1 MIANLHTHT
10 PRCNHAVG
18 AEQEYVEVAIRAG
31 FQVLGFSDHTPY
43 FFPGDYYS
51 RMRMYPQ
58 ELQGYADT
66 VRSLQ
71 KQYAGQLEIPLGL
84 EVEYYP
90 SLFSQLLPFLRDAGI
105 EYLLLGQHWIED
117 EIGQE
122 YNARPTEDPVKL
134 EKYCNQVIDAI
145 HTGLFTYI
153 AHPDLLNFIG
163 DPKFYDAQM
172 LRICREA
179 KACDI
184 PLEINLLGVNE
195 GRNYP
200 NPHFW
205 ELAAAEGCCAVIGSD
220 AHMPEH
226 VVHPEPEKK
235 ALELV
240 QRLGLTLIENP
251 RLIRI

>member
-10 PRCNHAVG
+10 PRCHHAVG
-18 AEQEYVEVAIRAG
+18 AEEEYVKVALDAG

-51 RMRMYPQ
+51 RMRMYPE
-58 ELQGYADT
+58 ELTDYADT
-66 VRSLQ
+66 VRNLQ
-71 KQYAGQLEIPLGL
+71 KEYAGQIEIPLGL

-90 SLFSQLLPFLRDAGI
+90 SLFPKLLPFLRDAGI
-105 EYLLLGQHWIED
+105 EYLLLGQHWVED
-117 EIGQE
+117 EMGQE

-145 HTGLFTYI
+145 QTGLFTYI

-163 DPKFYDAQM
+163 DRKVYEAQM
-172 LRICREA
+172 SRICREA
-179 KACDI
+179 RACQI
-184 PLEINLLGVNE
+184 PLEINLLGINE

-200 NPHFW
+200 NPLFW

-240 QRLGLTLIENP
+240 NRFGLTLIENP
-251 RLIRI
+251 QLVRI